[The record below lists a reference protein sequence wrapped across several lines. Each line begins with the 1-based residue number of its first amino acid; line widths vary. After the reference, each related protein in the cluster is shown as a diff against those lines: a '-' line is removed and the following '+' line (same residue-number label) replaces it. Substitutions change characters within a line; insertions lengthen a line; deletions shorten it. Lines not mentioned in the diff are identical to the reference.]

1 MMPGSTATRRRAL
14 LEPATRLVINAA
26 LPVVVYLLLRPHLRS
41 DLTALIIAAAIPA
54 GYTAAVLVWRRR
66 LDPVGVVAI
75 VGFATGLLL
84 VVATGGSELVFKLR
98 EDIWTGPLGLACLI
112 SAAIHRPLLL
122 AALRLVARRNAQ
134 VAERIR
140 QPGVRR
146 ITTVST
152 VVIGALLAVHAVV
165 LVVLAVSTSTST
177 FLAVSRPVSWLIIG
191 SGLAGLVVWIRR
203 ERGAGPAS
211 PSGRS

>member
-1 MMPGSTATRRRAL
+1 
-14 LEPATRLVINAA
+14 
-26 LPVVVYLLLRPHLRS
+26 
-41 DLTALIIAAAIPA
+41 
-54 GYTAAVLVWRRR
+54 
-66 LDPVGVVAI
+66 
-75 VGFATGLLL
+75 
-84 VVATGGSELVFKLR
+84 
-98 EDIWTGPLGLACLI
+98 
-112 SAAIHRPLLL
+112 
-122 AALRLVARRNAQ
+122 VARRNVQ

-152 VVIGALLAVHAVV
+152 VVIGALLVVHAVV

-191 SGLAGLVVWIRR
+191 GGLAGLVVWIRCQ
-203 ERGAGPAS
+203 RGGGPAG

>member
-1 MMPGSTATRRRAL
+1 MPGSRAI
-14 LEPATRLVINAA
+14 LEPLIRLVLNAA
-26 LPVVVYLLLRPHLRS
+26 IPVLVYLLLRPHLRS
-41 DLTALIIAAAIPA
+41 DLTALIIAAAIPI

-66 LDPVGVVAI
+66 LDPVGVIAI
-75 VGFATGLLL
+75 GCFAVGLLL
-84 VVATGGSELVFKLR
+84 VVATGGSELMFKLR

-122 AALRLVARRNAQ
+122 YALQLVARRNAQ

-140 QPGVRR
+140 QPGARR

-152 VVIGALLAVHAVV
+152 AVIGLLLVVHAVV

-177 FLAVSRPVSWLIIG
+177 FLAVSRPVSWLITG
-191 SGLAGLVVWIRR
+191 GGLAGLVVWIRR
-203 ERGAGPAS
+203 ERGPGPAGPAG
-211 PSGRS
+211 PSARS